1 LVSSRDTGEAA
12 EVSLRAT
19 LEEDLKDAMRKRD
32 PLRRSVIRLVRS
44 EMRNQEIAAQ
54 TTLDDD
60 GILRVLSRQ
69 AQQRRESIE
78 AYAKGDRQD
87 LVAKEKAELAV
98 ILEYLPEQMSTEEI
112 EGLVRQVIEDV
123 GAAGPQDMGKVM
135 GRVMPQVGG
144 KAEGREVNVI
154 AIELL
159 KGLGA

>member
-1 LVSSRDTGEAA
+1 MVSSRDTGEAA